1 MINLLRLNLGLL
13 LAFLPYHTA
22 VVAATPKAWAYIAW
36 WLPDGWR
43 SAPLSAIDRLFFFE
57 LKVNSN
63 GEIAERNGWPEKWVD
78 LRLAVRQK
86 NTPLDLTLTLFDP
99 ATFNSLFTSTEA
111 THRLLEEAVSLA
123 HQDGVAGLQ
132 LDFEIYTTIA
142 PDTITSY
149 RSFVRELSNR
159 LRRQSPSRN
168 LSIFF
173 PIGGESS
180 LYDAATLR
188 LVNQVVLQGYDAHWK
203 GSKTAGPLS
212 PLNGNEVATWKKAV
226 AQGVSLGVPKTR
238 MLLSFPLYGYEWE
251 VKGQIPRSET
261 IGNGITTSFAL
272 LPDSLLPD
280 IQFNVLDRVKKYG
293 ATHDPVS
300 GSSYYQFKRK
310 NGEFVEGWFE
320 DVRALKR
327 KTDYL
332 EEEKLGGL
340 AFFPLGYDGG
350 QLIDSFLHRRD
361 LNNRQDSLNR
371 SR

>member
-1 MINLLRLNLGLL
+1 MINLRRLNLGLL
-13 LAFLPYHTA
+13 FALLLYQTTVFAGPLKT
-22 VVAATPKAWAYIAW
+22 WAYSVW

-43 SAPLSAIDRLFFFE
+43 DAPLRHFDRLFFFE
-57 LKVNSN
+57 LKVNSS

-78 LRLAVRQK
+78 LRLAAKQK
-86 NTPLDLTLTLFDP
+86 KTPLDLTLTLFDP
-99 ATFNSLFTSTEA
+99 ATFGSLFNSTEA
-111 THRLLEEAVSLA
+111 IQRLLEEAVKLA
-123 HQDGVAGLQ
+123 REDGVAGLQ
-132 LDFEIYTTIA
+132 LDFEIYTAIA
-142 PDTITSY
+142 PETLARY
-149 RSFVRELSNR
+149 RSFVRELAYR

-173 PIGGESS
+173 PIGGASS
-180 LYDAATLR
+180 LYDAATLK

-226 AQGVSLGVPKTR
+226 AQGVALGVPKAR

-251 VKGQIPRSET
+251 VKGQTPRSET
-261 IGNGITTSFAL
+261 IGSGVTTSFAL
-272 LPDSLLPD
+272 LPDGLLPD
-280 IQFNVLDRVKKYG
+280 IQFNVLERVKKYG
-293 ATHDPVS
+293 ASHDPVS

-320 DVRALKR
+320 DMRTLKL
-327 KTDYL
+327 KSDYL
-332 EEEKLGGL
+332 DEEKLGGV

-350 QLIDSFLHRRD
+350 QLVDSFLRRRD
-361 LNNRQDSLNR
+361 VSSRQEMSG

>member
-1 MINLLRLNLGLL
+1 MINLRRWNLGLL
-13 LAFLPYHTA
+13 FALLLYQTTA
-22 VVAATPKAWAYIAW
+22 MAGPLKTWAYSVW

-43 SAPLSAIDRLFFFE
+43 NAPLRDIDRLFFFE

-78 LRLAVRQK
+78 LRLAVKQK

-99 ATFNSLFTSTEA
+99 ATFTSLFTSTEA
-111 THRLLEEAVSLA
+111 TQRLLEEAVSLA
-123 HQDGVAGLQ
+123 RQDGVAGLQ
-132 LDFEIYTTIA
+132 LDFEIYTAIA
-142 PDTITSY
+142 PETLTRY

-173 PIGGESS
+173 PIGGESA
-180 LYDAATLR
+180 LYDATTLK
-188 LVNQVVLQGYDAHWK
+188 LVNHVVLQGYDAHWK

-226 AQGVSLGVPKTR
+226 AQGVALGVPKAR

-251 VKGQIPRSET
+251 VKGQTPRSET
-261 IGNGITTSFAL
+261 IGSGITTSFAL
-272 LPDSLLPD
+272 LPDGLLPD
-280 IQFNVLDRVKKYG
+280 IQFNIIERVKKYG

-310 NGEFVEGWFE
+310 NGELVEGWFE
-320 DVRALKR
+320 DVRSLKR
-327 KTDYL
+327 KSDYL
-332 EEEKLGGL
+332 EDEKLGGL

-350 QLIDSFLHRRD
+350 QLIDSFMRRRD
-361 LNNRQDSLNR
+361 LSNRQDTNG